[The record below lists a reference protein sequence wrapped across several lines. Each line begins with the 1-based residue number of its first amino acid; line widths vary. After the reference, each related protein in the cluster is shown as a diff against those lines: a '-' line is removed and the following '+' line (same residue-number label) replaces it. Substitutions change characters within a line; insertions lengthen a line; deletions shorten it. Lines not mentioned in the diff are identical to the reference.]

1 MKVNDKAKQLL
12 QNLLFEFRLGLDDIE
27 DQQKIRYGIF
37 NTPGPMSEEQ
47 IEKEEEKEDNLIRPS
62 EISPVQLYT
71 VKANTNKIPDNLIEL
86 KNDIN
91 HMLSNLDNNEL
102 DRKQIEKIYLTVKK
116 EIEKG

>member
-1 MKVNDKAKQLL
+1 MKVNDKAKQLV

-27 DQQKIRYGIF
+27 SQQKIRYGTF
-37 NTPGPMSEEQ
+37 DTPGPMSEEQ
-47 IEKEEEKEDNLIRPS
+47 IEEEKEEDVLIRPD

-71 VKANTNKIPDNLIEL
+71 VKTNTDKIPDNVIEL

-91 HMLSNLDNNEL
+91 HMLSDIGNNEL